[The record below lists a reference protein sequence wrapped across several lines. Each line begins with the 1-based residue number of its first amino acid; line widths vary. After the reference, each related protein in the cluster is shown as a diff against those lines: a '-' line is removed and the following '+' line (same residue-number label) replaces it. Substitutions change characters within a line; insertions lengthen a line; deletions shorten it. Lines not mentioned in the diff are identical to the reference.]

1 MVSCFRVVQNHK
13 YFNEAQKRLTVM
25 FLIFKFLRIQVF
37 SLQ

>member
-1 MVSCFRVVQNHK
+1 MVSCFRFVQNHK
-13 YFNEAQKRLTVM
+13 YFNQAQKRLAVM